1 MSEPVGWYLRKEA
14 GGVYGPVDLPTL
26 QAWAADGR
34 VAPEDYLSTDQQE
47 WRASFEVGALEM
59 DWLLELEEG
68 LSYGPA
74 HRLAFEGMLAEG
86 ALQPP
91 LRLRNQS
98 TGEILVLGEA
108 AAPPEEPVSKGDT
121 QKISFD
127 GPAPASDA
135 APEPPPE
142 PESTA
147 PEPAVPETEPEPP
160 VPAPAPAQPEPAP
173 TQPAPEPP
181 ASEPEPSAPEPMPVP
196 EPVTPPAPEPPPL
209 PPTIEPAP
217 APEPVP
223 VIAEPSA
230 PVAPPERTL
239 TWQAIARER
248 DRYEREAAK
257 WKSLLEQEGA
267 AARAQAERLA
277 EITRRAE
284 EDQLASSAEIE
295 RLRREI
301 EALQKEPRTGGPA
314 AATEDANLLRAYR
327 DLMVNYDVLTRQ
339 LADKNEEL
347 RQAQEEL
354 ATIRADSDTRVRL
367 AEDQARRE
375 KSAVDTVRRRLQDL
389 ERTHAEIVQ
398 SYRDMN
404 DRYIQMREQLTS
416 GVLVPVPG
424 TPESDAPASAPDSGP
439 RIRLRR

>member
-1 MSEPVGWYLRKEA
+1 MSEPGGWYLRKEA

-26 QAWAADGR
+26 RAWAADGR

-74 HRLAFEGMLAEG
+74 HRQAFEGMLAEG

-98 TGEILVLGEA
+98 TGEILVLGED

-121 QKISFD
+121 QKISRD
-127 GPAPASDA
+127 EPAPMSEA

-142 PESTA
+142 PES
-147 PEPAVPETEPEPP
+147 PASEPP
-160 VPAPAPAQPEPAP
+160 L
-173 TQPAPEPP
+173 P
-181 ASEPEPSAPEPMPVP
+181 ASEPEPPAPALEPM
-196 EPVTPPAPEPPPL
+196 PPAPEPEASAPEPEPTAPEPAIPPGPSLPPPPEPPPPPPL
-209 PPTIEPAP
+209 PVEPASAPEPAP
-217 APEPVP
+217 GV
-223 VIAEPSA
+223 AEPPA

-248 DRYEREAAK
+248 DRFEREAAK
-257 WKSLLEQEGA
+257 WKSLLEQEGVT
-267 AARAQAERLA
+267 ARAQAERLA

-301 EALQKEPRTGGPA
+301 EALQKEPRAGDSA
-314 AATEDANLLRAYR
+314 AATGDANLLRAYR

-347 RQAQEEL
+347 RQIQEEL
-354 ATIRADSDTRVRL
+354 ATVRADSDTRVRL

-375 KSAVDTVRRRLQDL
+375 KSAVDTTRRRLQDL

-404 DRYIQMREQLTS
+404 DRYIQMREQLAS
-416 GVLVPVPG
+416 GVPAPVPG
-424 TPESDAPASAPDSGP
+424 APESDAPAPPQDSGP